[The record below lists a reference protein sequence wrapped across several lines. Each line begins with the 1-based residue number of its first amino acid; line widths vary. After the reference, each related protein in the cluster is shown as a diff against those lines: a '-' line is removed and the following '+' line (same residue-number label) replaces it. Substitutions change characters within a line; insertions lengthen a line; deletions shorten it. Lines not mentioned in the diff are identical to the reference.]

1 MSAVL
6 VKQPPDS
13 EADFI
18 PISVLPINSTFESH
32 MSLRNQRF
40 LEKSDHRNAR
50 KSFLSD
56 QKTQALYLFLLPKNF
71 HRLDKHDSI
80 LLSCISE
87 PNWHIYTH

>member
-13 EADFI
+13 KADFI

-56 QKTQALYLFLLPKNF
+56 QKNSSTLFVFIAKKFPQIGQTRQHTVIMHF
-71 HRLDKHDSI
+71 RA
-80 LLSCISE
+80 
-87 PNWHIYTH
+87 